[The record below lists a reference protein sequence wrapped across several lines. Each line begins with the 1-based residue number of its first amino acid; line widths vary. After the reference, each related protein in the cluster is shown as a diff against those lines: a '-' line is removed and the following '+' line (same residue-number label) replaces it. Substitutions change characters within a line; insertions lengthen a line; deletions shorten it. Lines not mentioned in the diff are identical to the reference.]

1 MADGIGIL
9 SAIVRYT
16 AGNILKAG
24 GFYHDRPINGH
35 FFVTVF

>member
-1 MADGIGIL
+1 MDEIIARERMKTKIADGIGIL

-24 GFYHDRPINGH
+24 GFLP
-35 FFVTVF
+35 